1 MATFSLSDTSRRAQA
16 TGNNSAG
23 PFSFSFQINSQTDLK
38 VYVDSTLKTLTTH
51 YTVTIGASGNGSI
64 SFTSGNHPTNSQTVT
79 ILSDV
84 PVART
89 SVYTAGGNITAA
101 ALESDFD
108 TQAMML
114 GDREER
120 ETRTV
125 MAPVNDP
132 TNVDMTLPAKADRL
146 GKVLGFNSSTGNP
159 EATQQVTGASV
170 SVSALSA
177 GATPT
182 ASVSVSS
189 GTAAFALGI
198 PAGATGATG
207 AAGANS
213 TVAGPQGPAGQN
225 GADGDN
231 TITVKD
237 EGSALSTAASTI
249 NFVGNGVTASGT
261 GAEKTVTIT
270 DTNTTYSV
278 GDGGL
283 TQNNFTDALKSKLDA
298 VEANATADQ
307 SNAEIKSA
315 YEANSDTNAFTD
327 AEKTKLSGISTSANN
342 YSLPTASGSTL
353 GGIKIGSGLSI
364 DGSGVVTASGGGG
377 GGSSLTVQDEG
388 SALST
393 AATTMNFV
401 GNGVVASGTG
411 ATKTITVTD
420 TNTTYSVGDG
430 GLTEKNFTTALNTK
444 LSGIET
450 NATADQTNAEIRAAV
465 EAATDSNVFT
475 DADHSKLN
483 AIAASATA
491 NPNALDNL
499 SEDSSP
505 QLGGNLDVNGN
516 DIVSTS
522 NGSIDLDPN
531 GSGKVTFKG
540 NSTRGAGQ
548 FVLNCENNSHG
559 ITIKGPPHSAG
570 ASYTLTLPDNDGSNG
585 QSLITDGSGNTSWS
599 TISGGSSYTLPI
611 ASYSTLG
618 GIKVGSGLSVN
629 SSTGLV
635 NLNMPAATTSAIGGV
650 LEDASGPI
658 AIGNTGI
665 MSFNSDIISA
675 DHLNVTGN
683 GTTSQYLRSD
693 GDGTFTWA
701 TPTDTNT
708 TYSVGDGGL
717 TQNNF
722 TNTLKS
728 KLDGIAAS
736 ANNYSL
742 PTASSSTLGGIKIGS
757 GLSIDGSGVVTAS
770 GGGGAGADLY
780 AANESSPS
788 AQPSATGANA
798 IAIGDSAIA
807 SGSQAVALSLSRAS
821 GSKSFAAGI
830 GDNSTSYGASSN
842 NTVAIGGEA
851 KASSG
856 YATAIGYG
864 SSATAGY
871 SLAMAGG
878 TASGSVSLAIGQQC
892 TASAEKSIAIG
903 WRMTSNIIGKFAVAT
918 ERFAANG
925 DNCSASYRL
934 QAATTNATATVM
946 TTNQSSA
953 SSNNQIVAA
962 SDTAISFLGTIT
974 AIQNGAQAY
983 ASWKV
988 EGLLVNDGGTTT
1000 LANSAITVIQNASNW
1015 GMALSADN
1023 TNNALAVTCT
1033 GEASHNIRWMSNIQ
1047 TSEVTYS

>member
-1 MATFSLSDTSRRAQA
+1 
-16 TGNNSAG
+16 
-23 PFSFSFQINSQTDLK
+23 
-38 VYVDSTLKTLTTH
+38 
-51 YTVTIGASGNGSI
+51 
-64 SFTSGNHPTNSQTVT
+64 
-79 ILSDV
+79 
-84 PVART
+84 VAL
-89 SVYTAGGNITAA
+89 TAGSN
-101 ALESDFD
+101 
-108 TQAMML
+108 
-114 GDREER
+114 
-120 ETRTV
+120 
-125 MAPVNDP
+125 
-132 TNVDMTLPAKADRL
+132 
-146 GKVLGFNSSTGNP
+146 
-159 EATQQVTGASV
+159 V
-170 SVSALSA
+170 SVS
-177 GATPT
+177 GTYPNFT
-182 ASVSVSS
+182 ISS
-189 GTAAFALGI
+189 
-198 PAGATGATG
+198 
-207 AAGANS
+207 
-213 TVAGPQGPAGQN
+213 
-225 GADGDN
+225 
-231 TITVKD
+231 
-237 EGSALSTAASTI
+237 
-249 NFVGNGVTASGT
+249 
-261 GAEKTVTIT
+261 T

-283 TQNNFTDALKSKLDA
+283 SEKNFTTAL
-298 VEANATADQ
+298 N
-307 SNAEIKSA
+307 
-315 YEANSDTNAFTD
+315 
-327 AEKTKLSGISTSANN
+327 TKLSGIATSANN
-342 YSLPTASGSTL
+342 YSLPTASSSTL

-377 GGSSLTVQDEG
+377 GSSLTVQDEG
-388 SALST
+388 SSLST
-393 AATTMNFV
+393 AATTLNFA

-430 GLTEKNFTTALNTK
+430 GLSEKNFTTALNTK
-444 LSGIET
+444 LSGIEAS
-450 NATADQTNAEIRAAV
+450 ATADQTASEIRTLV
-465 EAATDSNVFT
+465 ESASDSNVFT

-658 AIGNTGI
+658 AIGNTGLMTI
-665 MSFNSDIISA
+665 NSNAINA
-675 DHLNVTGN
+675 DQLNVSGN
-683 GTTSQYLRSD
+683 GSTSQYLRSD

-722 TNTLKS
+722 TDALKT
-728 KLDGIAAS
+728 KLDGISAS

-742 PTASSSTLGGIKIGS
+742 PTASGSTLGGIKIGS

-770 GGGGAGADLY
+770 GGGGGGADLYAANESSPTAQPSATGTNAIAIGDSAVASGLRSTAIGKARATGTDTFAANISTNSNYGAQGTGSTAIGTNAHALGSQSISLGQGSYAGHTQATAIGAGTYATGISSLALAVNYNSSYGALATSAVAIGNKAKASATQSIAIGNDALSTTANLIALGGASDTVKISGAFTLPTSDGSANQVLTTNGSGVVTFADAGGGGGGGADLY

-788 AQPSATGANA
+788 AQPSATGTNA

-851 KASSG
+851 KANSG
-856 YATAIGYG
+856 YSTAIGYG
-864 SSATAGY
+864 SSATGGY

-878 TASGSVSLAIGQQC
+878 TASGGFSLAIGQQC

-918 ERFAANG
+918 NRFAGNG

-983 ASWKV
+983 ASWKI

>member
-23 PFSFSFQINSQTDLK
+23 PFSFSFQINLQTDLK

-207 AAGANS
+207 AAGADS
-213 TVAGPQGPAGQN
+213 TVAGPQGPAGQD

-283 TQNNFTDALKSKLDA
+283 SEKNFTTAL
-298 VEANATADQ
+298 N
-307 SNAEIKSA
+307 
-315 YEANSDTNAFTD
+315 
-327 AEKTKLSGISTSANN
+327 TKLSGIASSANN

-364 DGSGVVTASGGGG
+364 DSSGVVTASGGS
-377 GGSSLTVQDEG
+377 GSSLTVQDEG

-411 ATKTITVTD
+411 ATKTITVTDTNTTYSVGDGGLTENNFTNTLKSKLDGIAASANNYTLPIASYNTLGGVKVGVGFSIHNTTGLLELNLPAPTTYALGGVLAHSSSPIDFSNNGIMSFKSDVVSADHLNVSGNGTTSQYLRSDGDGTFTWATPPD

-548 FVLNCENNSHG
+548 FVLNCEQNSHG

-570 ASYTLTLPDNDGSNG
+570 ASYTLTLPDNDGSSG

-599 TISGGSSYTLPI
+599 TISGSGSYTLP
-611 ASYSTLG
+611 T
-618 GIKVGSGLSVN
+618 
-629 SSTGLV
+629 
-635 NLNMPAATTSAIGGV
+635 
-650 LEDASGPI
+650 ASG
-658 AIGNTGI
+658 
-665 MSFNSDIISA
+665 
-675 DHLNVTGN
+675 
-683 GTTSQYLRSD
+683 
-693 GDGTFTWA
+693 
-701 TPTDTNT
+701 
-708 TYSVGDGGL
+708 
-717 TQNNF
+717 
-722 TNTLKS
+722 
-728 KLDGIAAS
+728 
-736 ANNYSL
+736 
-742 PTASSSTLGGIKIGS
+742 STLGGIKIGS

-770 GGGGAGADLY
+770 GGGGGGADLY

-864 SSATAGY
+864 SSATAGG
-871 SLAMAGG
+871 SIALNGA
-878 TASGSVSLAIGQQC
+878 TSSGNSSLAIGLQS
-892 TASAEKSIAIG
+892 TASADNSIAIG
-903 WRMTSNIIGKFAVAT
+903 SRVTSNIIGKFAVST
-918 ERFAANG
+918 NRFASNG
-925 DNCSASYRL
+925 DNCAASYRL
-934 QAATTNATATVM
+934 QAATTDATATVM

-1000 LANSAITVIQNASNW
+1000 LVNSAITVIQNSSNW

>member
-1 MATFSLSDTSRRAQA
+1 MSSNSSFFTN
-16 TGNNSAG
+16 TGITTTEVSA
-23 PFSFSFQINSQTDLK
+23 
-38 VYVDSTLKTLTTH
+38 VDGLKTAAEAAKTAAEAAQSSAETAESN
-51 YTVTIGASGNGSI
+51 AS
-64 SFTSGNHPTNSQTVT
+64 TS
-79 ILSDV
+79 
-84 PVART
+84 A
-89 SVYTAGGNITAA
+89 TAA
-101 ALESDFD
+101 ATSA
-108 TQAMML
+108 TSAATSATS
-114 GDREER
+114 GA
-120 ETRTV
+120 TSATAAATSATAAATSATAAAASASSVNNYSGGTGITV
-125 MAPVNDP
+125 SG
-132 TNVDMTLPAKADRL
+132 TTIT
-146 GKVLGFNSSTGNP
+146 NSSPDQTVALTAGSN
-159 EATQQVTGASV
+159 V
-170 SVSALSA
+170 SVS
-177 GATPT
+177 GTYPNFT
-182 ASVSVSS
+182 ISS
-189 GTAAFALGI
+189 
-198 PAGATGATG
+198 
-207 AAGANS
+207 
-213 TVAGPQGPAGQN
+213 
-225 GADGDN
+225 
-231 TITVKD
+231 
-237 EGSALSTAASTI
+237 
-249 NFVGNGVTASGT
+249 
-261 GAEKTVTIT
+261 T

-283 TQNNFTDALKSKLDA
+283 SEKNFTTAL
-298 VEANATADQ
+298 N
-307 SNAEIKSA
+307 
-315 YEANSDTNAFTD
+315 
-327 AEKTKLSGISTSANN
+327 TKLSGIATSANN
-342 YSLPTASGSTL
+342 YSLPTASSSTL

-377 GGSSLTVQDEG
+377 GSSLTVQDEG
-388 SALST
+388 SSLST
-393 AATTMNFV
+393 AATTLNFA

-430 GLTEKNFTTALNTK
+430 GLSEKNFTTALNTK
-444 LSGIET
+444 LSGIEAS
-450 NATADQTNAEIRAAV
+450 ATADQTASEIRTLV
-465 EAATDSNVFT
+465 ESASDSNVFT

-658 AIGNTGI
+658 AIGNTGLMTI
-665 MSFNSDIISA
+665 NSNAINA
-675 DHLNVTGN
+675 DQLNVSGN
-683 GTTSQYLRSD
+683 GSTSQYLRSD

-722 TNTLKS
+722 TDALKT
-728 KLDGIAAS
+728 KLDGISAS

-742 PTASSSTLGGIKIGS
+742 PTASGSTLGGIKIGS

-770 GGGGAGADLY
+770 GGGGGGADLY

-851 KASSG
+851 KANSG
-856 YATAIGYG
+856 YSTAIGYG
-864 SSATAGY
+864 SSATGGY

-878 TASGSVSLAIGQQC
+878 TASGGFSLAIGQQC

-918 ERFAANG
+918 NRFAGNG

-983 ASWKV
+983 ASWKI

>member
-51 YTVTIGASGNGSI
+51 YTVTIGANGNGSV

-132 TNVDMTLPAKADRL
+132 TDVDMTLPAKADRL

-207 AAGANS
+207 AAGADS
-213 TVAGPQGPAGQN
+213 TVAGPQGPAGQD

-283 TQNNFTDALKSKLDA
+283 SEKNFTTAL
-298 VEANATADQ
+298 N
-307 SNAEIKSA
+307 
-315 YEANSDTNAFTD
+315 
-327 AEKTKLSGISTSANN
+327 TKLSGIASSANN

-393 AATTMNFV
+393 AATTLNFA

-430 GLTEKNFTTALNTK
+430 GLTENNFTNALKSKLDGIATSANNYTLPIASYNTLGGVKVGVGFSINNNTGLLEINLPAATTNALGAVLEDANGPIAIANNGIMSFNSNIIDADHLNVSGNGTTSQYLRSDGDGTFTWATPPDTNTTYSVGDGGLTEKNFTTALNTK
-444 LSGIET
+444 LSGI
-450 NATADQTNAEIRAAV
+450 A
-465 EAATDSNVFT
+465 S
-475 DADHSKLN
+475 
-483 AIAASATA
+483 SATA

-499 SEDSSP
+499 SEDTTP

-570 ASYTLTLPDNDGSNG
+570 ASYTLTLPDNDGSSG

-599 TISGGSSYTLPI
+599 TISGG
-611 ASYSTLG
+611 
-618 GIKVGSGLSVN
+618 
-629 SSTGLV
+629 
-635 NLNMPAATTSAIGGV
+635 
-650 LEDASGPI
+650 
-658 AIGNTGI
+658 
-665 MSFNSDIISA
+665 
-675 DHLNVTGN
+675 
-683 GTTSQYLRSD
+683 
-693 GDGTFTWA
+693 
-701 TPTDTNT
+701 
-708 TYSVGDGGL
+708 
-717 TQNNF
+717 
-722 TNTLKS
+722 
-728 KLDGIAAS
+728 
-736 ANNYSL
+736 
-742 PTASSSTLGGIKIGS
+742 
-757 GLSIDGSGVVTAS
+757 
-770 GGGGAGADLY
+770 GGGGADLY
-780 AANESSPS
+780 TANESSPT
-788 AQPSATGANA
+788 AQPSATGTNA
-798 IAIGDSAIA
+798 IGIGDSALS
-807 SGSQAVALSLSRAS
+807 SGARSVALSKSRAS
-821 GSKSFAAGI
+821 GDDSFAAAMMS
-830 GDNSTSYGASSN
+830 NSSSYGAQGTNSIAMGQNAKAHGYGGVALGFNATAGNGNRGYAIGAYAQATN
-842 NTVAIGGEA
+842 NYSLAFGNTAAATGYSAIAFGYATSDADYAVAIGQNAQANGIKGA
-851 KASSG
+851 IVFSNGNIQSG
-856 YATAIGYG
+856 NTDSQTGIYLLKGSTTDATPLALTTND
-864 SSATAGY
+864 SSAGSDDQLILVNNSAYAFHGTIVARQ
-871 SLAMAGG
+871 SASQG
-878 TASGSVSLAIGQQC
+878 TAC
-892 TASAEKSIAIG
+892 
-903 WRMTSNIIGKFAVAT
+903 
-918 ERFAANG
+918 AA
-925 DNCSASYRL
+925 
-934 QAATTNATATVM
+934 
-946 TTNQSSA
+946 
-953 SSNNQIVAA
+953 
-962 SDTAISFLGTIT
+962 
-974 AIQNGAQAY
+974 
-983 ASWKV
+983 WKV
-988 EGLLVNDGGTTT
+988 EGLIRREANAGTTVLVN
-1000 LANSAITVIQNASNW
+1000 SATTVIDNTPNW
-1015 GMALSADN
+1015 GMALSADT
-1023 TNNALAVTCT
+1023 TNGCLKVQVT
-1033 GEASHNIRWMSNIQ
+1033 GAASTNINYVATIQ
-1047 TSEVTYS
+1047 TSETYYN